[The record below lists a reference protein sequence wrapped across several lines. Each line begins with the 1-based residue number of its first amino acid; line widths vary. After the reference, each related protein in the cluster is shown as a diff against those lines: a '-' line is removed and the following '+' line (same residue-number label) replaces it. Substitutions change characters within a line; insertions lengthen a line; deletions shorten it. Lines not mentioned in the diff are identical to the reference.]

1 MKRKYSRIAKHI
13 IIDSEDRTVEW
24 GEDGIDITL
33 KYMQSV
39 VGGLITSAPSN
50 IVKYPDYMFVD
61 DEGFLK
67 CPQFGFK
74 LGDGEPCAG
83 DAIIVGDEIE
93 YKGGVGYKDVV
104 TDIENIRNNIQWLR
118 SY

>member
-1 MKRKYSRIAKHI
+1 MKKKYSRIAKHI

-39 VGGLITSAPSN
+39 VGGLITSAPSD
-50 IVKYPDYMFVD
+50 IIKYPDYMFVD
-61 DEGFLK
+61 DDGWLQS
-67 CPQFGFK
+67 PAFGFK
-74 LGDGEPCAG
+74 LGDSEYCIG

-104 TDIENIRNNIQWLR
+104 TDIEEVRKNIKWLWFK
-118 SY
+118 